1 MPQAIPQSRADAH
14 RQRPM
19 TDLLQVLPDFETRPF
34 SHLLPSLDKALITTN
49 DLLTLEAQDVAK
61 RAQLP
66 AGELRKL
73 VDAVVPAL
81 HQQLGF
87 GADSATENA
96 FSATLAN
103 PADSWTC
110 ISTLDDELDTALGGG
125 IPPGY
130 LVEVTGE
137 RYFSPYIRTANTT
150 NYASGAGKTQLLLT
164 LLLAVQL
171 PAPLGLSKTAVYIS
185 TEAVLSTT
193 RLAQLLS
200 HPALERVSREER
212 PSLAKVLAIQT
223 PDLESQE
230 HILRYQLPV
239 AIKKHN
245 VGLVILDSV
254 AANYR
259 AEFEK
264 KGASNGAASMAKR
277 GTQLVQL
284 GALLRELARTEGIA
298 VVVANQVADRFSKP
312 PSAPNSNAASRNPS
326 TNSQGTRDNTPQPSN
341 PALSIPASQ
350 FDDSVVLSPDPL
362 ALDHQQRW
370 FTGWGDIP
378 HAAPH
383 TLKTPSLGLVWTN
396 QLACRIA
403 LIKKPVFANRGP
415 LVVTVN
421 GEDQWNEQEE
431 AHISKWKRWIKVV
444 FAPWAPPTEGK
455 GLEFEITKQGIRTVV
470 KDKQ

>member
-1 MPQAIPQSRADAH
+1 
-14 RQRPM
+14 M
-19 TDLLQVLPDFETRPF
+19 TDLLQVLPDFEARPF
-34 SHLLPSLDKALITTN
+34 THLLPSLDKTLITVN
-49 DLLTLEAQDVAK
+49 DLLTLDAQDVAK

-73 VDAVVPAL
+73 VDAVVLAL
-81 HQQLGF
+81 HQQLGL
-87 GADSATENA
+87 GGEAAAEDS
-96 FSATLAN
+96 FSTALGN
-103 PADSWTC
+103 PGDSWKC
-110 ISTLDDELDTALGGG
+110 ISTLDEKLDAALGGG

-137 RYFSPYIRTANTT
+137 
-150 NYASGAGKTQLLLT
+150 SGAGKTQLLLT

-200 HPALERVSREER
+200 AHPALERLSPEER

-298 VVVANQVADRFSKP
+298 VVVANQVADRFTKP
-312 PSAPNSNAASRNPS
+312 PSPPNSNVVSRNTS
-326 TNSQGTRDNTPQPSN
+326 TNSQCTRDNTPQPSN
-341 PALSIPASQ
+341 PAQSIPASQ
-350 FDDSVVLSPDPL
+350 FDDSVLLSPDPL
-362 ALDHQQRW
+362 VLDHQQRW
-370 FTGWGDIP
+370 FTGWGDIA
-378 HAAPH
+378 HEAPH
-383 TLKTPSLGLVWTN
+383 YLKTPSLGLVWTN

-403 LIKKPVFANRGP
+403 LIKKPVFASRGP
-415 LVVTVN
+415 LIHVGN
-421 GEDQWNEQEE
+421 GDDQWNEQEE
-431 AHISKWKRWIKVV
+431 THISNWRRWVKIV
-444 FAPWAPPTEGK
+444 FAPWTSPTEGR
-455 GLEFEITKQGIRTVV
+455 GLEFEITKQGIKAVV
-470 KDKQ
+470 KEAKT

>member
-1 MPQAIPQSRADAH
+1 M
-14 RQRPM
+14 
-19 TDLLQVLPDFETRPF
+19 
-34 SHLLPSLDKALITTN
+34 
-49 DLLTLEAQDVAK
+49 
-61 RAQLP
+61 
-66 AGELRKL
+66 
-73 VDAVVPAL
+73 
-81 HQQLGF
+81 
-87 GADSATENA
+87 
-96 FSATLAN
+96 
-103 PADSWTC
+103 
-110 ISTLDDELDTALGGG
+110 
-125 IPPGY
+125 
-130 LVEVTGE
+130 
-137 RYFSPYIRTANTT
+137 
-150 NYASGAGKTQLLLT
+150 LLT

-193 RLAQLLS
+193 RLTQLLSS
-200 HPALERVSREER
+200 HPALARVAPDQR
-212 PSLAKVLAIQT
+212 PSLANVLAIQT

-239 AIKKHN
+239 AIKNHN

-264 KGASNGAASMAKR
+264 KGAGNGAASMAKR

-298 VVVANQVADRFSKP
+298 IVVANQVADRFTKP
-312 PSAPNSNAASRNPS
+312 PSAPNSNAASRNTS

-341 PALSIPASQ
+341 PAPPLSASQ
-350 FDDSVVLSPDPL
+350 CDDNILLSPDPI

-403 LIKKPVFANRGP
+403 LIKKPVFNNRGP
-415 LVVTVN
+415 LVVTVD
-421 GEDQWNEQEE
+421 GQDQWNEQEE
-431 AHISKWKRWIKVV
+431 THVSKWRRWFKIV
-444 FAPWAPPTEGK
+444 FAPWTPPTVARGI
-455 GLEFEITKQGIRTVV
+455 EFEITGQGIRAVV
-470 KDKQ
+470 KDEI

>member
-1 MPQAIPQSRADAH
+1 
-14 RQRPM
+14 M

-34 SHLLPSLDKALITTN
+34 SHLLPSLDKALVTTN
-49 DLLTLEAQDVAK
+49 DLLTLDAHHVAK

-66 AGELRKL
+66 AAELRKL
-73 VDAVVPAL
+73 VDALVPAL
-81 HQQLGF
+81 HQLLGL
-87 GADSATENA
+87 GLRGPVAEHA
-96 FSATLAN
+96 FAAAAAALPR
-103 PADSWTC
+103 PA
-110 ISTLDDELDTALGGG
+110 ISTLDDTLDAALGGG

-130 LVEVTGE
+130 LVELTGE
-137 RYFSPYIRTANTT
+137 
-150 NYASGAGKTQLLLT
+150 SGAGKTQLLLT

-171 PAPLGLSKTAVYIS
+171 PPPRGLDKTAVYIS

-193 RLAQLLS
+193 RLTQLLS
-200 HPALERVSREER
+200 HPALDALPPHQQ
-212 PSLAKVLAIQT
+212 PSLANVLAIQT
-223 PDLESQE
+223 PDLESQD
-230 HILRYQLPV
+230 HILRYQLPI

-245 VGLVILDSV
+245 VGLIVLDSV

-259 AEFEK
+259 AEFDN

-284 GALLRELARTEGIA
+284 GALLRELTRTHGIA
-298 VVVANQVADRFSKP
+298 VVVANQVADRFTNP
-312 PSAPNSNAASRNPS
+312 PSTPNPNNHSNNVSRNAS
-326 TNSQGTRDNTPQPSN
+326 TNSQATRDNTPQSQNRAPS
-341 PALSIPASQ
+341 APASQ
-350 FDDSVVLSPDPL
+350 SDDSILLSPDPL

-403 LIKKPVFANRGP
+403 LIKKPVFASRGP

-421 GEDQWNEQEE
+421 GQEQWNEPEE
-431 AHISKWKRWIKVV
+431 THVSKWRRWFKIV
-444 FAPWAPPTEGK
+444 FAPWTPPTEAK
-455 GLEFEITKQGIRTVV
+455 GIEFEITRQGIRAVV
-470 KDKQ
+470 KDRIEAVKTEHEDCQDKI

>member
-1 MPQAIPQSRADAH
+1 
-14 RQRPM
+14 M
-19 TDLLQVLPDFETRPF
+19 TDLLQVLPDLETRPF

-49 DLLTLEAQDVAK
+49 DLLTLDAHHVAK

-81 HQQLGF
+81 HQQLGLGLGF
-87 GADSATENA
+87 DAHEAPTPA
-96 FSATLAN
+96 FSAALGDP
-103 PADSWTC
+103 PASWRC
-110 ISTLDDELDTALGGG
+110 ISTLDDQLDAALGGG

-137 RYFSPYIRTANTT
+137 
-150 NYASGAGKTQLLLT
+150 SGVGKTQLLLT

-171 PAPLGLSKTAVYIS
+171 PPPLGLSKTAVYIS
-185 TEAVLSTT
+185 TEAALSTT
-193 RLAQLLS
+193 RLSQLLAS
-200 HPALERVSREER
+200 HPIIDRVSPDER

-298 VVVANQVADRFSKP
+298 IVVANQVADRFTKP
-312 PSAPNSNAASRNPS
+312 PSAPASNAVSRNPS
-326 TNSQGTRDNTPQPSN
+326 ANSQGTRDNTPQPSN
-341 PALSIPASQ
+341 PALVLPASQ
-350 FDDSVVLSPDPL
+350 FDESVLLSPDPL

-421 GEDQWNEQEE
+421 GEDQWNEPEE
-431 AHISKWKRWIKVV
+431 THISKWRRWLKVV
-444 FAPWAPPTEGK
+444 FAPWAPPSEGR
-455 GLEFEITKQGIRTVV
+455 GLEFEITRSGIRAAV
-470 KDKQ
+470 KEVKT